1 MTVIGLARLVELA
14 SSVTGRT
21 GLIDAAGGPGGAVVA
36 ASEPCD
42 ADPALLT
49 TLPLVIVGLAPTSAV
64 RSPAVRQRTGGGEGA
79 ALDPADVPGA
89 DLVDVVAADDA
100 EADRLV
106 VAVGAHPLAA
116 STLAVLLR
124 STHRRAVGDG
134 LVAEST
140 AYSALQAGPEHRRW
154 LAARGPARRRPPD
167 DRPRVAVRRQ
177 GDVVR
182 ITLTR
187 PAVRNAY
194 DAAMR
199 EALLDATAVAE
210 ADPAAPVVLDGEG
223 PAFCSGGDLDEFGTL
238 ADPASAH
245 LVRVGRSV
253 GYALHLLADRLTAN
267 VHGTCVGSGVE
278 LAAFAGRVAAT
289 PDTTF
294 RLPEVAMGLV
304 PGAGGTVSVP
314 RRIGRHRTA
323 WLALTRQAVDA
334 TTAQAWGLVDEVV
347 ALRATAPG

>member
-1 MTVIGLARLVELA
+1 MAVMGLARLVELA
-14 SSVTGRT
+14 SSVVGRT

-36 ASEPCD
+36 AMDACS
-42 ADPALLT
+42 ADPAALA
-49 TLPLVIVGLAPTSAV
+49 TLPLVIVGVASGATG
-64 RSPAVRQRTGGGEGA
+64 SPGPVGQGTGRTGGPA
-79 ALDPADVPGA
+79 ADPAEVPGA
-89 DLVDVVAADDA
+89 DLVDVVAGDEA

-106 VAVGAHPLAA
+106 AAVAATPLAA
-116 STLAVLLR
+116 STLAVVLR

-140 AYSALQAGPEHRRW
+140 AYSTLQAGPEHRAW
-154 LAARGPARRRPPD
+154 LAERGPARRRPPD
-167 DRPRVAVRRQ
+167 DARPRVAVRRE
-177 GDVVR
+177 GDVLRV
-182 ITLTR
+182 TLTR

-199 EALLDATAVAE
+199 EALLDAAAVAQ
-210 ADPAAPVVLDGEG
+210 ADPMLPVVLDGEG
-223 PAFCSGGDLDEFGTL
+223 AAFCSGGDIDEFGTL

-245 LVRVGRSV
+245 LVRVGRSA
-253 GYALHLLADRLTAN
+253 GYALHLLADRLTAA

-278 LAAFAGRVAAT
+278 LAAFAGRVTAT

-294 RLPEVAMGLV
+294 RLPELAMGLV

-323 WLALTRQAVDA
+323 WLALTGEALDA
-334 TTAQAWGLVDEVV
+334 ATAQAWGLVDEVV
-347 ALRATAPG
+347 VPR